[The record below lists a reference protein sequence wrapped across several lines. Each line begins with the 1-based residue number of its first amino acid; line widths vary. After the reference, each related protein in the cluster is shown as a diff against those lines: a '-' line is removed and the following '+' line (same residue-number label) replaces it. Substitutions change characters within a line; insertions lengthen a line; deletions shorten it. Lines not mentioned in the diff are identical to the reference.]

1 MLDSLDTLP
10 VLITDG
16 LCSSLEYGLAV
27 FLSPVSEL
35 LVRLIGVV
43 TITSVV
49 SLVVALVAISTES
62 SRKALSLR
70 TEFVP
75 D

>member
-1 MLDSLDTLP
+1 MLDSFDKLP
-10 VLITDG
+10 FPVTDG
-16 LCSSLEYGLAV
+16 LCSSLKNGLAV
-27 FLSPVSEL
+27 FFSPVSAL
-35 LVRLIGVV
+35 FVRPIGVV
-43 TITSVV
+43 TITFVV

-62 SRKALSLR
+62 SRKALSLC